1 MKPNMKKKYHPV
13 PMDSL
18 SHRLVLST
26 GTLGSSL
33 AFIHPKS
40 TGMKKTWYFW
50 DGLLAF
56 NYYKTGLCS
65 WPFVPAAFGPG
76 TIGGFCPGSNG

>member
-13 PMDSL
+13 PTDSL
-18 SHRLVLST
+18 SHRLVLPT

-40 TGMKKTWYFW
+40 TGMKKNWYFW
-50 DGLLAF
+50 DGLLASF
-56 NYYKTGLCS
+56 SSSEPLN
-65 WPFVPAAFGPG
+65 PAVM
-76 TIGGFCPGSNG
+76 TILNGW